1 MIKLVFQVIAM
12 LAIMFCDIHLATSG
26 RPFEA
31 MVITVS
37 TIIVAL
43 RGRRVWLGRRSHFGG
58 SLCG

>member
-43 RGRRVWLGRRSHFGG
+43 
-58 SLCG
+58 